1 MNKLTKILLAL
12 LLMAAVIAYTVY
24 NYVNGRTEQFAFF
37 VYIVILGIPFVN
49 MVNILIQE
57 LKNR

>member
-1 MNKLTKILLAL
+1 MNKLTKIILSL
-12 LLMAAVIAYTVY
+12 LLIAAVLAYTIY
-24 NYVNGRTEQFAFF
+24 NYTAGKTDQFAFLVF
-37 VYIVILGIPFVN
+37 TVILGIPFVN

>member
-1 MNKLTKILLAL
+1 MNKLTKIILAL
-12 LLMAAVIAYTVY
+12 LLMAAVIGYTVY
-24 NYVNGRTEQFAFF
+24 NYVTGGTEQFAFL

-49 MVNILIQE
+49 MINILIQE